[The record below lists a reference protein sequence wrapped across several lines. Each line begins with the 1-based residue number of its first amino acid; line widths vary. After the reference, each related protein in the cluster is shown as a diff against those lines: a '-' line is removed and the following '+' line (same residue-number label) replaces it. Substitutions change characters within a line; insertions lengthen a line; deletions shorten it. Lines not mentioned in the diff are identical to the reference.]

1 MAINWTP
8 EQKAIMDFLM
18 EQVDNPNGKNVVVS
32 GSGGTGKTTIICELI
47 CQLLASG
54 HKVAVTAMTGKA
66 TAVLRGKVND
76 AIREKNL
83 RFDKDY
89 LLIETVTKITKK
101 SKVMDVTTDGE
112 TKYSSTW
119 RNPSAFPFDV
129 LFVDELSMVPS
140 YVSRWWQ
147 MTDCRVFGFGD
158 ECQLP
163 EVTTPE
169 IKYDLAAFEHDLH
182 LPRQKYVSGYGVK
195 ALKQLAQ
202 CQLHKVL
209 RSDNE
214 VALLCHDLRD
224 FTQTKGEIIN
234 TIKRY
239 ADEYEHINYS
249 TSMSDVICDPEWQIL
264 AFTNK
269 MCQDLNDKMCIGGD
283 RYPDPNDKILL
294 YDNINPLRL
303 YNGDTLT
310 FARFIETINDYNA
323 RATARSGRQIRV
335 CMKWR
340 GRMPTANGNFFE
352 RMFHD

>member
-8 EQKAIMDFLM
+8 EQKAVMDFLM

-140 YVSRWWQ
+140 YVSR
-147 MTDCRVFGFGD
+147 
-158 ECQLP
+158 
-163 EVTTPE
+163 
-169 IKYDLAAFEHDLH
+169 
-182 LPRQKYVSGYGVK
+182 
-195 ALKQLAQ
+195 
-202 CQLHKVL
+202 
-209 RSDNE
+209 
-214 VALLCHDLRD
+214 
-224 FTQTKGEIIN
+224 
-234 TIKRY
+234 
-239 ADEYEHINYS
+239 
-249 TSMSDVICDPEWQIL
+249 
-264 AFTNK
+264 
-269 MCQDLNDKMCIGGD
+269 
-283 RYPDPNDKILL
+283 
-294 YDNINPLRL
+294 
-303 YNGDTLT
+303 
-310 FARFIETINDYNA
+310 
-323 RATARSGRQIRV
+323 
-335 CMKWR
+335 
-340 GRMPTANGNFFE
+340 
-352 RMFHD
+352 